1 MTRSNKTPNYEAPQV
16 ERVAD
21 TGVLTDLMRET
32 LAHGNTFRFRAPGRS
47 MEPFIRSGDTVSI
60 APFSPSQPQLGD
72 VLAFLHPLDDRLLVH
87 RLIQIKG
94 NKFLMKGDNTR
105 DHNDGWVST
114 PHLLGRVKQV
124 ERGKRKITFGLGV
137 EKHLIALLS
146 RRNWLVPIVNHLRR
160 VKQFLKL

>member
-1 MTRSNKTPNYEAPQV
+1 
-16 ERVAD
+16 
-21 TGVLTDLMRET
+21 MRET

-87 RLIQIKG
+87 RLIKKDG
-94 NKFLMKGDNTR
+94 GKYLVKGDNLL
-105 DHNDGWVST
+105 DHNDGWASADR
-114 PHLLGRVKQV
+114 LLGKVTRVD
-124 ERGKRKITFGLGV
+124 RGDRKIRFGLGF
-137 EKHLIALLS
+137 EKVVIALLS